1 MWFEGQ
7 RGDSALHIMSLSS
20 LKCKLPS
27 IIRNITILKSKSKS
41 KSNKDNLS
49 ENRKEQTM
57 AQQPLTTDD
66 VLALIRANVDP
77 LQTQITTQ
85 ATQITSLEKQVAIL
99 NRDVS
104 SLNKY
109 AGEASIWM
117 ERASKQ
123 YTHILETTTEGEA
136 IWATEQAILEHYK
149 KEYPELFRGQEKVTR
164 LFRVQQLP
172 LYLIMKNQPVPYT
185 AMPLCW
191 IERFSPKLEYM
202 ATPRNN
208 QNHSILPK
216 FSSILSSVIIEV
228 AKECSCEK
236 RRKKSIF
243 EKLLNQRPTA
253 ILKRKLEQPG
263 NNAFLLP
270 NPPKRPRLLSL
281 MNPRTANAWGISI

>member
-1 MWFEGQ
+1 
-7 RGDSALHIMSLSS
+7 
-20 LKCKLPS
+20 
-27 IIRNITILKSKSKS
+27 
-41 KSNKDNLS
+41 
-49 ENRKEQTM
+49 M

-77 LQTQITTQ
+77 LQ
-85 ATQITSLEKQVAIL
+85 TQITSLEKQVAIL

-117 ERASKQ
+117 ENASKQ

-172 LYLIMKNQPVPYT
+172 LYLIMKNQPVSYT

-191 IERFSPKLEYM
+191 VERFSSKLEDM

-243 EKLLNQRPTA
+243 EKLLNQRPA

-263 NNAFLLP
+263 NNSFLLP
-270 NPPKRPRLLSL
+270 NP
-281 MNPRTANAWGISI
+281 